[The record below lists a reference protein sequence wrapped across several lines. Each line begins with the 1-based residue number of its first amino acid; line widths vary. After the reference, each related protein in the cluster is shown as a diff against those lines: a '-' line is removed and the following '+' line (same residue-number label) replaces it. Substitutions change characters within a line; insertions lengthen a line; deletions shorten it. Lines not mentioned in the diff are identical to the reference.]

1 MPCPTETAANKV
13 EFSGKRVLVT
23 GGTKGIGEAVV
34 NRFCDNGATV
44 MFTAR
49 SRPADTADTDLFI
62 AADITTAEGCAA
74 VAAAVRKRLG
84 GIDIIVHVVGGSSAP
99 AGGFAVLDDNEWHRA
114 LDLNLF
120 PAVRLDRALLPTMLD
135 QGSGVI
141 IHITSIQRQLPLPEA
156 TIAYAAAKAALA
168 NYSKG
173 LSKEVSPKG
182 IRVVRVSP
190 GWVETEAAVGLVN
203 ELAANKGT
211 DYEGARK
218 VLMDS
223 LGGIPIG
230 RPAKPNEVAD
240 LVAFLASPRAASI
253 TGSEYIIDGGT
264 VPTV

>member
-1 MPCPTETAANKV
+1 MMSDALELEGRRA
-13 EFSGKRVLVT
+13 LVT
-23 GGTKGIGEAVV
+23 GSTKGIGAAVASQL
-34 NRFCDNGATV
+34 RAAGATV
-44 MFTAR
+44 LTTAR
-49 SRPADTADTDLFI
+49 SRHGDLASEDLFVAADVTTAD
-62 AADITTAEGCAA
+62 GCAA
-74 VAAAVRKRLG
+74 IVDAVADRLG

-99 AGGFAVLDDNEWHRA
+99 AGGFAVLDDAEWQRA

-120 PAVRLDRALLPTMLD
+120 PAVRLDRALLPMMLD

-182 IRVVRVSP
+182 VRVVRVSP

-203 ELAANKGT
+203 ELAASSGT
-211 DYEGARK
+211 DYEGARQA
-218 VLMDS
+218 LMDS

-230 RPAKPNEVAD
+230 RPAKAKEVAD
-240 LVAFLASPRAASI
+240 LVAFLVSPRAGSI
-253 TGSEYIIDGGT
+253 TGTEYVIDGGT
-264 VPTV
+264 VPTA